1 MNSDFQSSTAEIL
14 FVEDDEADVLL
25 TVNALNRCDIPWN
38 VAHVTDGARALEY
51 IASARLFAGKHS
63 AQELKLILL
72 DLKLPQI
79 GGLQVLQKLKSD
91 PLTQG
96 IPIVVLTASRT
107 AIELAES
114 YKLGAN
120 SYVIKPTD
128 GKEFAKVVARIAEYW
143 LSINQLPNGF

>member
-1 MNSDFQSSTAEIL
+1 MDSGFPADYAEIL
-14 FVEDDEADVLL
+14 FVEDDEADAAL
-25 TVNALNRCDIPWN
+25 TMNALKRCTVGCA

-51 IASARLFAGKHS
+51 IASSRVFSGRTS
-63 AQELKLILL
+63 TGEPRLILL
-72 DLKLPQI
+72 DLKLPRI

-91 PLTQG
+91 PLTRG
-96 IPIVVLTASRT
+96 IPIVVLTSSQT

-128 GKEFAKVVARIAEYW
+128 GQAFENIVSKIAEYW
-143 LSINQLPNGF
+143 LSINQLPSGF

>member
-1 MNSDFQSSTAEIL
+1 MDSIFPKDQAEIL
-14 FVEDDEADVLL
+14 FVEDDDADAALTTEALKHC
-25 TVNALNRCDIPWN
+25 A
-38 VAHVTDGARALEY
+38 VACSVTHLTDGAQALEH
-51 IASARLFAGKHS
+51 IASSRLFAGRHS
-63 AQELKLILL
+63 VSEPRLILL

-91 PLTQG
+91 PLTRG
-96 IPIVVLTASRT
+96 IPIVVLTASQT

-114 YKLGAN
+114 YQLGAN

-128 GKEFAKVVARIAEYW
+128 GKEFAKVVGRIAEYW